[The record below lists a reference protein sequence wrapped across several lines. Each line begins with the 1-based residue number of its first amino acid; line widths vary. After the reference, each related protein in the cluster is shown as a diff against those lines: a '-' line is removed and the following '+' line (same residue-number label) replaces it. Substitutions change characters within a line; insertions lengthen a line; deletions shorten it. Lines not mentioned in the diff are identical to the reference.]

1 MHTNVPMNQWNGG
14 GGLGGGGGGIMTLEI
29 AYDPCY
35 NDHVLSS
42 KFVTFILLLK
52 N

>member
-1 MHTNVPMNQWNGG
+1 
-14 GGLGGGGGGIMTLEI
+14 MTLEI

-42 KFVTFILLLK
+42 NFVTLILRLKNFHFCLLLVSNHK
-52 N
+52 CYMLHVYKL